1 MIITFLFAQR
11 EIPATVVIHL
21 ILELLHRLGLPG
33 RNEGFIS
40 WSGVMN
46 Q

>member
-1 MIITFLFAQR
+1 MIITFLFARR
-11 EIPATVVIHL
+11 EIPATVVIH
-21 ILELLHRLGLPG
+21 LLHRLGLPG